1 MAVTKFDDIVARARP
16 SRPILSEDEQ
26 WITGKI
32 DEAEMLL
39 ETRRG
44 DLEVWIAAGGTPA
57 LVAKRRKAVITVVN
71 RMIER
76 FVKNPDGLFTETD
89 GNYSY
94 GRDRG
99 LTAGEIT
106 ANIRDWQL
114 LGVSRGVVSSVRMGL
129 PSWSPRNA
137 SSC

>member
-16 SRPILSEDEQ
+16 SRPILPDDEQ
-26 WITGKI
+26 WIEGKI
-32 DEAEMLL
+32 EEAEMLL

-44 DLEVWIAAGGTPA
+44 DLDAWIAAGANPT
-57 LVAKRRKAVITVVN
+57 KRRKTVVMVVN

-76 FVKNPDGLFTETD
+76 FVKNPDGLFTESD

-99 LTAGEIT
+99 LTAGEVT
-106 ANIRDWQL
+106 ANARDWQM
-114 LGVSRGVVSSVRMGL
+114 LGLGARHVGTIRLGL
-129 PSWSPRNA
+129 PAWSPRNMSA
-137 SSC
+137 G